1 MRHAAFLGIQVSTTK
16 KISKRD
22 GWRDGEDR
30 KNGRWAGQQDKE
42 PAAAAIPAGYS
53 AHGQRITCSGPLR
66 RSQFERGQPQ
76 RSIWGHRAGRKG
88 KGRGRE
94 KLRAAPQ
101 QQRIWSERR
110 RERSPLV
117 ILWHMASP
125 CLALHMPRPRRREGV
140 ARHVSPCHLMNLF
153 PLVRYSHSLPF

>member
-53 AHGQRITCSGPLR
+53 AHGQRITCSGPLQ
-66 RSQFERGQPQ
+66 RSQSERGQPQ

-110 RERSPLV
+110 RDKQW
-117 ILWHMASP
+117 ICYITITTYTNKIITAYMDKNYGIMKGTKYIIA
-125 CLALHMPRPRRREGV
+125 
-140 ARHVSPCHLMNLF
+140 
-153 PLVRYSHSLPF
+153 YSSKIATAYRQL